1 MDPQLKSIT
10 NTNILILLQA
20 AQKLGIDYQILDWD
34 KYQIQLS
41 KAGKTHLITKKS
53 LGINSTKGIEISKDK
68 HQTYQALQQANLPV
82 LPQIKVK
89 SFADYQ
95 KQVKLIPFPQVI
107 KPLLGEKGQNIY
119 LNIKSREIA
128 EQTLKEVLKVA
139 PVGIVESYFPV
150 KDYRITVL
158 NNQVIGLAQR
168 IPPTITGDG
177 KHTIKELIGLENLR
191 RLKLNQK
198 AKKRMLNRMLIWKR
212 IKWYINQ
219 QSLKLND
226 IPEKKQKI
234 IVYPIPNFSTGGSV
248 KAFALDQIH
257 PSYLD
262 LAVKAAQAV
271 KLTIVGI
278 DFLIKDLKQPAN
290 QKNCAIIEVNSDPG
304 LRLHDWPN
312 QGQPQN
318 ITEKILR
325 FIFKNQLD

>member
-1 MDPQLKSIT
+1 MDQQLKHIT
-10 NTNILILLQA
+10 NTNIFILLQT
-20 AQKLGIDYQILDWD
+20 AQKLGIDYQILDWE

-41 KAGKTHLITKKS
+41 KADKTHLITKKS
-53 LGINSTKGIEISKDK
+53 LGINSIKGIETSKDK
-68 HQTYQALQQANLPV
+68 HQTYQALQQINLPV
-82 LPQIKVK
+82 LSQIKVK
-89 SFADYQ
+89 SLVDYQ
-95 KQVKLIPFPQVI
+95 KKLKLIPFPQVI

-119 LNIKSREIA
+119 LNIKNQEQA
-128 EQTLKEVLKVA
+128 EQALEEVLKVA
-139 PVGIVESYFPV
+139 PVCIVEPYFPA

-168 IPPTITGDG
+168 IPSTITGDG

-191 RLKLNQK
+191 RLKLKQK
-198 AKKRMLNRMLIWKR
+198 TGKRLLNRMLIWKR

-219 QSLKLND
+219 QSLKLSD
-226 IPEKKQKI
+226 VPEKKQKI
-234 IVYPIPNFSTGGSV
+234 TVYPIPNFSTGGSV
-248 KAFALDQIH
+248 KTIALDQIH

-271 KLTIVGI
+271 KLTIAGI

-304 LRLHDWPN
+304 LRLHEWPN

-318 ITEKILR
+318 ITEKILK
-325 FIFKNQLD
+325 FIFKE